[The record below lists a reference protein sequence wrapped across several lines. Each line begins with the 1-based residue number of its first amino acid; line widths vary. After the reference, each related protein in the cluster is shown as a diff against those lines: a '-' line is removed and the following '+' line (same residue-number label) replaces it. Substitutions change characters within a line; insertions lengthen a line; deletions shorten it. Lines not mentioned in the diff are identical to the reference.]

1 MYKVTLR
8 AARINCGFT
17 TKEVGA
23 ITGKSEATIQK
34 YEKDSTNIPRD
45 LSVVLLQLYKVP
57 EEHIFF
63 GRESVFIGSAEK
75 RKRKKRVS

>member
-8 AARINCGFT
+8 AARINRGFT
-17 TKEVGA
+17 TRDVGA
-23 ITGKSEATIQK
+23 ITGKSHATIEK

-63 GRESVFIGSAEK
+63 GKESVFIGFTEK
-75 RKRKKRVS
+75 RKKKKCVS